1 MYIRREDDEETKK
14 RLIEKNAEYKK
25 KYGKIVTRINAPAVV
40 ISSEEIR
47 KKIKEGQSI
56 HGLVSEKVEE
66 YIYKQGL
73 YL

>member
-1 MYIRREDDEETKK
+1 MK
-14 RLIEKNAEYKK
+14 
-25 KYGKIVTRINAPAVV
+25 RINAPAVV

-56 HGLVSEKVEE
+56 HGLVPEKVEE